1 MKKLVVPKFATEREE
16 ADWWYANRRVLE
28 SNFLEAMRNGTVGR
42 GIVERLARE
51 GKLSKAP
58 KKSSRA

>member
-16 ADWWYANRRVLE
+16 ADWWYANKDLVE
-28 SNFLEAMRNGTVGR
+28 SNLLEAMRNGTIGR

-58 KKSSRA
+58 KKSSSA

>member
-16 ADWWYANRRVLE
+16 ADWWYANKDVVESNLLE
-28 SNFLEAMRNGTVGR
+28 SMRDGTIGHGVM
-42 GIVERLARE
+42 ERLARE
-51 GKLSKAP
+51 GKLSKSP

>member
-1 MKKLVVPKFATEREE
+1 MKRPVVPKFATEREE

-28 SNFLEAMRNGTVGR
+28 SHLLEAMRNGTIGR

-51 GKLSKAP
+51 GKVSKSP